1 MRRQKGGLMY
11 VSPSFAIP
19 SQRSKAGEQK
29 MTIQESADTVRPAYP
44 DVFEELRDALGCC
57 YISDLRFPAYLG
69 AARETISGF
78 DLSRYPLS
86 ALSDMAEYLYGRK
99 LCFDTRED
107 ARHFF
112 AGR

>member
-1 MRRQKGGLMY
+1 MTTQKK
-11 VSPSFAIP
+11 
-19 SQRSKAGEQK
+19 RH
-29 MTIQESADTVRPAYP
+29 SANPAHP
-44 DVFEELRDALGCC
+44 DIFEELRDTLGCC
-57 YISDLRFPAYLG
+57 YISDLRSPAYLA
-69 AARETISGF
+69 AARETISAF

-99 LCFDTRED
+99 LCFGTRED